1 MFVCD
6 ICSEFGLF
14 KDGVYRCSEC
24 YYDVHIKCIQD
35 KHKEKVSEKKGIIQ
49 EEEEKEEEEE
59 EELDE

>member
-14 KDGVYRCSEC
+14 KDGVYRCSKC

-35 KHKEKVSEKKGIIQ
+35 KHKEKVSD
-49 EEEEKEEEEE
+49 EEEER
-59 EELDE
+59 LNSN